1 MQASLSKEYCL
12 SNKEALVPSLPPRR
26 GHEVLP
32 GEGQEE
38 RSESVWGPRMLTLP
52 PEASESSLALVSRTN
67 IKTFEILPIQ
77 ANFRT
82 SGSLNLQTGL

>member
-12 SNKEALVPSLPPRR
+12 SNKEALVPSLP
-26 GHEVLP
+26 HEEVTRFYLEKDKKKDLRVSGVP
-32 GEGQEE
+32 EGWLSHQQ
-38 RSESVWGPRMLTLP
+38 
-52 PEASESSLALVSRTN
+52 ASESSLALVSRTY

-82 SGSLNLQTGL
+82 SGSLNL

>member
-1 MQASLSKEYCL
+1 M
-12 SNKEALVPSLPPRR
+12 VPSLPPLR

-32 GEGQEE
+32 GGGQEE
-38 RSESVWGPRMLTLP
+38 RSEGVWGPRRLTLP
-52 PEASESSLALVSRTN
+52 PEASESLLALISRTN

-82 SGSLNLQTGL
+82 SGSLNLQRGL